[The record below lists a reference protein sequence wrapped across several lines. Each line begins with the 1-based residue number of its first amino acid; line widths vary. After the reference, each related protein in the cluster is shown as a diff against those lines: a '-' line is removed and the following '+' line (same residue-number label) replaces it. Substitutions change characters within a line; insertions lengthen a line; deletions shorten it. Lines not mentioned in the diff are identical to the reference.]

1 MATLIKVDGSR
12 EEDVDISTLKK
23 QQDLVGGY
31 IEYAYLHDGRVLI
44 VNEEGFLMHLEYNS
58 EASEIYGHPIVGD
71 VVLCNLNE
79 IN

>member
-23 QQDLVGGY
+23 QQKLVGGY
-31 IEYAYLHDGRVLI
+31 IEYVNLHNGQMLI
-44 VNEEGFLMHLEYNS
+44 VNEEGLLMHLEYNY
-58 EASEIYGHPIVGD
+58 EASELYGHPIVGD

-79 IN
+79 VN